1 MLFIGVA
8 IRFVS
13 AIVFLL
19 GIISCLFSFKIGI
32 IMIVSGVLFWNI
44 GAKVL
49 KLSEF
54 DEDAIKDDK
63 IEEEKVH
70 QQTFYQ
76 PIDYSAIPYDLSVG
90 WKSSDNKFQALTDI
104 SYMNDFLREARKLGN
119 IKQKL
124 EICTE
129 EILFDGEGVSTLEKL
144 PNTKTGKVPKYI
156 AKLNFTTRSWEEFE
170 PQEHYFGDIYYMQDG
185 TIGKACLVCWIR
197 KKMYCIHIGLV
208 GTSLVI
214 KKIETNTSK
223 SVEKEIIYKR

>member
-19 GIISCLFSFKIGI
+19 GIISCIFSLKTGI

-54 DEDAIKDDK
+54 DEEVIKDDK

-70 QQTFYQ
+70 Q

-104 SYMNDFLREARKLGN
+104 SYMNDFLKVACKLGN

-144 PNTKTGKVPKYI
+144 PNTKTGKAPKYI
-156 AKLNFTTRSWEEFE
+156 VKLTFTTKSWEEFE

-185 TIGKACLVCWIR
+185 TIGKAWLVCWIK

-208 GTSLVI
+208 GTSLAI
-214 KKIETNTSK
+214 KKIETNAK
-223 SVEKEIIYKR
+223 NGEKEVIYKR